1 MTFDAALDAWVSAE
15 IQPQLLGRFELFE
28 AGYSAGVAAERE
40 RLAQKAEQRS
50 DGWHCLTAD
59 EIRAGAPA
67 REDEI
72 PVCWACNDTRIITTS
87 NNGSG
92 LVEEECPACKEKPLT
107 ESTPEHVRE
116 QR

>member
-1 MTFDAALDAWVSAE
+1 MTFDSALDAWVRAE

-50 DGWHCLTAD
+50 DGWHSLTAA
-59 EIRAGAPA
+59 EIREGVPA
-67 REDEI
+67 Q
-72 PVCWACNDTRIITTS
+72 V
-87 NNGSG
+87 
-92 LVEEECPACKEKPLT
+92 K
-107 ESTPEHVRE
+107 E